1 MLLRDVGEVQRW
13 WLMLKLVGNVLK
25 WGDIFAL
32 VLKGSVRFLEKL
44 VEMLRGG
51 ATAWF

>member
-1 MLLRDVGEVQRW
+1 MI
-13 WLMLKLVGNVLK
+13 KLVGNVLK
-25 WGDIFAL
+25 WGGDIFAL
-32 VLKGSVRFLEKL
+32 VLKRSVRFLGKL